1 MSQKKILVVDDHESM
16 RDLLEEEL
24 TDNGYDVVTAENCFD
39 GLALL
44 KDTEFNIVI
53 LDIRMPGMD
62 GIEALEKIINANR
75 GLPVIIH
82 SAFSHYKENYL
93 TWSAADYIVK
103 SGDLTP
109 LVESIKKNV
118 R

>member
-1 MSQKKILVVDDHESM
+1 MSQKVLVVDDHEVM
-16 RDLLEEEL
+16 RDLLQEEL
-24 TDNGYDVVTAENCFD
+24 QDSGYEVVTAESCFD
-39 GLALL
+39 GLNIL
-44 KDTEFNIVI
+44 KEQEFNIVI

-103 SGDLTP
+103 SGDLEP
-109 LVESIKKNV
+109 LKTSIAKHI

>member
-1 MSQKKILVVDDHESM
+1 MSQKILVIDDHEVM
-16 RDLLEEEL
+16 RDLLQEEL
-24 TDNGYDVVTAENCFD
+24 QESGYDVVTAESCFD
-39 GLALL
+39 GLNIL
-44 KDTEFNIVI
+44 KEQEFKLVI

-103 SGDLTP
+103 SGDLQP
-109 LVESIKKNV
+109 LKDSIAQHI